1 MHGAALHEVFTASLA
16 TASPAPRGNAA
27 WVAAARADD
36 WMPWLEPAAALLSDA
51 ERSRV
56 ARKRR
61 PQDREELVLC
71 YALHRLLLAAWSGE
85 DAAGLAV
92 GRDAD
97 GRPLS
102 GLDGVGTSLSHTRGA
117 FALAI
122 AGEGAVG
129 IDIEA
134 ADNASGLEEIE
145 GQVCHP
151 LELQRLAGLVGADRH
166 ARLLQTWVR
175 KEAYLKAAGVG
186 LDWEM
191 AGFVADPGARLPLL
205 PTDPAGPCV
214 RVQELDL
221 LRPTHVVALAAAPDT
236 RFRQMHLAPRPA

>member
-1 MHGAALHEVFTASLA
+1 MQRPTLHEVFTASLA
-16 TASPAPRGNAA
+16 TASPATQGNTA
-27 WVAAARADD
+27 WVAAARVGD
-36 WMPWLEPAAALLSDA
+36 WMPWLEQACALLSDA

-102 GLDGVGTSLSHTRGA
+102 GVDGVGTSLSHTRGA

-191 AGFVADPGARLPLL
+191 AGFVADPGCPLPLV
-205 PTDPAGPCV
+205 PADPAGACV
-214 RVQELDL
+214 CVQELDL
-221 LRPTHVVALAAAPDT
+221 LQPTHLLAVAVAPDSKPWVV
-236 RFRQMHLAPRPA
+236 HLDPLTA